1 MPLLEI
7 TLEDVMRYPAVTA
20 RPLFQT
26 YHSIDAGDG
35 MVDHARNTF
44 ELTLIKGIGVQ
55 GNVTVPFVRK
65 IAPDGTVLDGRRV
78 ETFDPAKYDVV
89 FLYDSGTSLM
99 VGGRAH
105 DYHAVNP
112 RLSWAVLA
120 EIPNW
125 VVPRPDGQPLKGGG
139 AAGAFVPQGETGGE
153 PVDYDRI
160 QRMINDKGDEVKH
173 WVKDQLTYYLRTETV
188 PSIEAG
194 LSGDPGPIADLL
206 YRRIADGTWEQL
218 GKFGNEVGYKPPR
231 GEQPTKVD
239 KPAVGS
245 GPKE

>member
-1 MPLLEI
+1 MTLEI
-7 TLEDVMRYPAVTA
+7 TLADVMRYPAVTA
-20 RPLFQT
+20 HPLFQT

-35 MVDHARNTF
+35 MVDYARNTF
-44 ELTLIKGIGVQ
+44 ELSIIKGLGVQ

-65 IAPDGTVLDGRRV
+65 MDPTGAVIDARRV

-99 VGGRAH
+99 VGGRVH

-139 AAGAFVPQGETGGE
+139 AAGAFVPEEGGGGE
-153 PVDYDRI
+153 VVDYARI
-160 QRMINDKGDEVKH
+160 QAMVDEGKH
-173 WVKDQLTYYLRTETV
+173 WVKDQLTYYIREVTV
-188 PSIEAG
+188 PAVVEQVAAR

-231 GEQPTKVD
+231 GEGPNKAD
-239 KPAVGS
+239 SPAVGS